1 MPLVLRRSKR
11 IIVAIALLVDDLTQ
25 KTIEN
30 SDIVSFCLF
39 RAEVS

>member
-30 SDIVSFCLF
+30 RDIVSFCLF